1 MTQYSN
7 DMYPIPNI
15 LSKKNT
21 ELCIIINSKT
31 IQYL

>member
-7 DMYPIPNI
+7 GMHPIPNI

-21 ELCIIINSKT
+21 EPDIITNSKM
-31 IQYL
+31 IQCP